1 MVVNRGMGPEPP
13 SGAARKCSLLV
24 LLLLVLAGCSGNPRD
39 QGYASEPE
47 TKVRVQNQ
55 AWTDMTIYAISSGQ
69 RVRLGRVVGNS
80 TAVLKIPSG
89 VVGLGRTLTF
99 LADPLGSSQT
109 SSSFEIYVRP
119 GDEIT
124 LMIPPQAG

>member
-1 MVVNRGMGPEPP
+1 VVNRSIGPELR
-13 SGAARKCSLLV
+13 SAGARKCSLLV
-24 LLLLVLAGCSGNPRD
+24 LLLLALAACSTNPRH
-39 QGYASEPE
+39 QGQASEPE
-47 TKVRVQNQ
+47 AKVRVKNQ

-69 RVRLGRVVGNS
+69 RVRLGSVVGNS
-80 TAVLKIPSG
+80 TAVLRIPSG
-89 VVGLGRTLTF
+89 VLGLGRTLTF

-124 LMIPPQAG
+124 LTIPPQAG